1 LGKNGEKEAIKQ
13 SWWFFRVFE
22 IELLVSGL
30 DLPVNIA
37 SVPEPD
43 KKPDSPLLYI
53 TELMGG

>member
-1 LGKNGEKEAIKQ
+1 MVKRRLLNRAGG
-13 SWWFFRVFE
+13 FFRVFE